1 MKLYLKEVLRRTMIV
16 GAVWCGAATAIQPA
30 CAQTKA
36 WVGAWTAPQSDAFAS
51 VALRNQTLRQVLTLH
66 QAGQA
71 VRIRLSN
78 QFGTS
83 ALTLN
88 EVQVGLSAGNAAV
101 VAGSSRKLLF
111 GGKSVVTLLPGA
123 SVYSDPV
130 PLAVKAMQ
138 RLAISVY
145 ASGDTRM
152 MSRHFSANEYP
163 WRAQGNQSGISV
175 GWGFG
180 RISNPL
186 QTSWMLIDA
195 VDVQPTVPTRVLVT
209 FGDSITD
216 GYMSTWGIGLLAGTA
231 QMGRDQ
237 RYPDYLARR
246 LIAAHKPVSVVNA
259 GISGN
264 RLLKD
269 AEGLLPIFGH
279 SGLSRLQRDVL
290 DVPGVT
296 DALVLIGINDLGL
309 ALQPSASDVI
319 AGLKTAVAK
328 LKQAGVRVTVGT
340 LLPTKG
346 NGSGIN
352 YLINAVMS
360 GGTNARMH
368 GRAQVMA
375 EREKINAWIRTSG
388 VPDAVVDF
396 DACLRD
402 PAEPARLRPDFD
414 SGDHIHPSAK
424 GYEAM
429 AACVNLNLFD

>member
-1 MKLYLKEVLRRTMIV
+1 MAWAAM
-16 GAVWCGAATAIQPA
+16 WGAALSSQVA
-30 CAQTKA
+30 CAHNSG
-36 WVGAWTAPQSDAFAS
+36 WVGAWTAPHGDAFAS
-51 VALRNQTLRQVLTLH
+51 VALRNQTLRQVVTVH

-71 VRIRLSN
+71 VRVRLSN
-78 QFGTS
+78 QFGTGTVVIND
-83 ALTLN
+83 A
-88 EVQVGLSAGNAAV
+88 QVGVSAGGATV
-101 VAGSSRKLLF
+101 VAGSMRRLLF
-111 GGKSVVTLLPGA
+111 GGKPVVTLAPGA

-130 PLAVKAMQ
+130 PLSVQAMQ
-138 RLAISVY
+138 RIAISLY
-145 ASGDTRM
+145 AAGDTKM
-152 MSRHFSANEYP
+152 MSRHFNANEYP
-163 WRAQGNQSGISV
+163 WRALGNQSGVTGDGDFS
-175 GWGFG
+175 

-195 VDVQPTVPTRVLVT
+195 VDVQTTTSTRVMVA

-216 GYMSTWGIGLLAGTA
+216 GYISTLGIGLLPGAA
-231 QMGRDQ
+231 QIGKDQ

-259 GISGN
+259 GITGN

-269 AEGLLPIFGH
+269 DDGVLPLFGR

-296 DALVLIGINDLGL
+296 DALVLIGINDLGM
-309 ALQPSASDVI
+309 ALQPSAADVI

-328 LKQAGVRVTVGT
+328 LKQAGVRVMVGT

-346 NGSGIN
+346 NGKGVN

-360 GGTNARMH
+360 GGANAGAH
-368 GRAQVMA
+368 GRTTVMA
-375 EREKINAWIRTSG
+375 EREKLNQWIRTSG

-396 DACLRD
+396 DACLQD
-402 PAEPARLRPDFD
+402 PGEPARLRPEFD
-414 SGDHIHPSAK
+414 SGDHLHPNAK

-429 AACVNLNLFD
+429 AVCVNLGLFD